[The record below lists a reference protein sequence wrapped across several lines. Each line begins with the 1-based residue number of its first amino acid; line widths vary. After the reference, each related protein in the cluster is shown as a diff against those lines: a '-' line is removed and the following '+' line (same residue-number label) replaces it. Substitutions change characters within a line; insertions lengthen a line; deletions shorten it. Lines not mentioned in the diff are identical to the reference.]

1 MRAKGTVRPS
11 EKPRVKSERNRMR
24 RGLLDFVM
32 MKDVVFRRS
41 CDDGWE
47 RCASEGVSM
56 EASESK
62 SREESDSED

>member
-11 EKPRVKSERNRMR
+11 EKPSVKSERNRMR

-32 MKDVVFRRS
+32 MKNLVFRRS

-47 RCASEGVSM
+47 KCAFGESLNGSQCVKVEGG
-56 EASESK
+56 E
-62 SREESDSED
+62 R